1 MCTVC
6 TLCSTQEY
14 VVPLYV
20 SSVTVECIILIIT
33 LTFLVHTHTQASG
46 PKGSLKNNAKN
57 SVQRS
62 VQLWNEANKLGSD
75 VNGKPS
81 PPPPPHTTPTNCDDK
96 RQKYFKELCFLRTV
110 C

>member
-81 PPPPPHTTPTNCDDK
+81 PPPPHTTPTNCDDK